1 MVSRRKLRTFLS
13 TLGLYIGCALV
24 IGYFGTNAY
33 TGNHGLRAQQDLD
46 EQLAM
51 LTEELGHLKQE
62 RAGWERTVKLLRS
75 NSIDPDMLD
84 ERSRALLNYLD
95 PRDLTLML
103 KRP

>member
-1 MVSRRKLRTFLS
+1 MVSRRKLRTVLS

-24 IGYFGTNAY
+24 IGYFGVNAY

-46 EQLAM
+46 QQFAM
-51 LTEELGHLKQE
+51 LNDELGRLKEE
-62 RAGWERTVKLLRS
+62 RAGWQRRVKLLQS
-75 NSIDPDMLD
+75 SSIDPDTLD
-84 ERSRALLNYLD
+84 ERSRAVLNYLD

>member
-1 MVSRRKLRTFLS
+1 MVSRRKLRTFLG

-24 IGYFGTNAY
+24 IGYFGVNAY

-46 EQLAM
+46 EQLVM
-51 LTEELGHLKQE
+51 LTGELGRLKQE
-62 RAGWERTVKLLRS
+62 RADWERTVKLLRS

-84 ERSRALLNYLD
+84 ERSRAMLNYLD